1 MDKNHNSQVFRICFR
16 QIILYYHFCTC
27 KYFLYLSPVLSLVMN
42 SSCTCTLESACISCV
57 SAMFHDPLFLLQ
69 LLLIHF
75 GADCTQPDGVGNT
88 PLHMCVDNGHEDVSF
103 FIYSYIPTLI
113 NVVAFK
119 YCYQYWLK
127 ICYWNTYNGY
137 YSNL

>member
-1 MDKNHNSQVFRICFR
+1 
-16 QIILYYHFCTC
+16 
-27 KYFLYLSPVLSLVMN
+27 
-42 SSCTCTLESACISCV
+42 
-57 SAMFHDPLFLLQ
+57 MFHDNCFLLQ

-113 NVVAFK
+113 NVVSFK

-137 YSNL
+137 YWNL